1 MQLYLV
7 HPGAVHGFGTVLES
21 ALMVD
26 VVHGS
31 GREFRVVEFVV
42 GWRIFQTASPVSVKE
57 SGDVLARAVGPND
70 RPGVR
75 TELRRHDMLI
85 TRQRLAAIS
94 RSVVIG
100 SKAVRTPS
108 EEIVKKKDR
117 TVIHSSMG
125 MLKKETFN
133 D

>member
-1 MQLYLV
+1 
-7 HPGAVHGFGTVLES
+7 
-21 ALMVD
+21 MVD

-100 SKAVRTPS
+100 SKAVCTPS
-108 EEIVKKKDR
+108 EEIVKKKGSDG
-117 TVIHSSMG
+117 HS
-125 MLKKETFN
+125 
-133 D
+133 